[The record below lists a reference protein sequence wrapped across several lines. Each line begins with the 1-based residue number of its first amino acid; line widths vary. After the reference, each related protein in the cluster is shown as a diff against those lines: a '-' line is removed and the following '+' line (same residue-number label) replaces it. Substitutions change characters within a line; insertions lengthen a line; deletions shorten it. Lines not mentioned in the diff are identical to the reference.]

1 MSALGS
7 FLISWRGAFGPP
19 GSKTTTVGLLF
30 FPSPM
35 LPHLRPTDGLRSRW
49 NAGVFGA
56 GLPSAFSLL
65 PWTAGGGEELSRLCG
80 GIEALSIPLIPYN
93 LRCIIALTSSD
104 RHHAITGHVQ
114 YCSRWKLAYSG
125 CTRGRRGPMVVRYV
139 KVTSYVIKWLHCE
152 IWQLLKLP
160 FHIFIQVHEQS

>member
-1 MSALGS
+1 MLFGCVVLVIFQDYYEKAPVGCE
-7 FLISWRGAFGPP
+7 GPP
-19 GSKTTTVGLLF
+19 PFPVF
-30 FPSPM
+30 F
-35 LPHLRPTDGLRSRW
+35 
-49 NAGVFGA
+49 V
-56 GLPSAFSLL
+56 LL
-65 PWTAGGGEELSRLCG
+65 PWRTAGGGGEELSRLCG

-125 CTRGRRGPMVVRYV
+125 CTRGRRGPLVVRYV

>member
-1 MSALGS
+1 MERTTWPLVVDERAPVGCE
-7 FLISWRGAFGPP
+7 APP
-19 GSKTTTVGLLF
+19 PFPCF
-30 FPSPM
+30 F
-35 LPHLRPTDGLRSRW
+35 
-49 NAGVFGA
+49 V
-56 GLPSAFSLL
+56 LL

-80 GIEALSIPLIPYN
+80 GIEALSIPLILYN